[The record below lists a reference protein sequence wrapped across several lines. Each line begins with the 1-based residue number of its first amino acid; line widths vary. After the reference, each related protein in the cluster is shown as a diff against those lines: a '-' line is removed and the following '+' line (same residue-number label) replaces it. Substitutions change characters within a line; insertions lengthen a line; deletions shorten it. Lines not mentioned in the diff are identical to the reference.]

1 VQLQKRLTLFTLA
14 LITIISLSLGITLI
28 ETSHRDAL
36 QRTDNALVSIKKSVD
51 ESTSDKLTTALT
63 LVRTSPI
70 SPILILLD
78 ESFESTVIFDP
89 ADEEKEINLAGV
101 VISTSGRIENIPKG
115 YRATNNL
122 IEGDSVLLILKSVSD
137 LDSQRTTNYLYLFI
151 FTLISI
157 VLSQLILRKL
167 ISRDISRESE
177 TIRLQEKL
185 NYETDK
191 RKLLLDFIS
200 DASHELR
207 TPLTIIKGYLSL
219 ANRKSKVTDSEIL
232 GKLNEESARLEKNID
247 SLLTVLEF
255 ESLPENLM
263 EPIDLSRLVSNEFN
277 SFRRFEHSRETEIY
291 VTEGIFV
298 RASEELIL
306 KLVRNALLNVSRH
319 APKDAKALLKLE
331 RTPRGAA
338 ISIEDS
344 GPLNGDQNLQIED
357 YVQRFNSKRSL
368 EKGGSG
374 LGFSI
379 MNSAIKKIGGHLI
392 IFKSELGGFGVNIE
406 FPISN
411 GSQVKN

>member
-167 ISRDISRESE
+167 ISRDISRES
-177 TIRLQEKL
+177 
-185 NYETDK
+185 
-191 RKLLLDFIS
+191 
-200 DASHELR
+200 
-207 TPLTIIKGYLSL
+207 
-219 ANRKSKVTDSEIL
+219 
-232 GKLNEESARLEKNID
+232 
-247 SLLTVLEF
+247 
-255 ESLPENLM
+255 
-263 EPIDLSRLVSNEFN
+263 
-277 SFRRFEHSRETEIY
+277 
-291 VTEGIFV
+291 
-298 RASEELIL
+298 
-306 KLVRNALLNVSRH
+306 
-319 APKDAKALLKLE
+319 
-331 RTPRGAA
+331 
-338 ISIEDS
+338 
-344 GPLNGDQNLQIED
+344 
-357 YVQRFNSKRSL
+357 
-368 EKGGSG
+368 
-374 LGFSI
+374 
-379 MNSAIKKIGGHLI
+379 
-392 IFKSELGGFGVNIE
+392 
-406 FPISN
+406 
-411 GSQVKN
+411 